1 MDLCM
6 SLCSSGK
13 KATSFRK
20 WLRVLVVTKVKNY
33 FAISSLFT
41 CCVPSEPTTTIR

>member
-6 SLCSSGK
+6 SQQ

-20 WLRVLVVTKVKNY
+20 RLFVLVVIRVKNY

-41 CCVPSEPTTTIR
+41 CRVPSEPTTTIR